1 LTQGRDKVAVSLTPV
16 AAGSDSRTIRVAE
29 SLARAG
35 YRSLIWESV
44 ASPQDPCVG
53 LSCALVGASGEV
65 KGEGAL
71 PRSIRTAGRIAPLL
85 TGARQGR
92 FGLPGELA
100 LYAALRFEHR
110 RRYEVRGRIPPASL
124 YYVHSY
130 ELYRAV
136 SGLAASLGA
145 PVIYDA
151 HDFYQGIRRQDEMP
165 SFDRRWMMPFFR
177 RREAECVAGCDGL
190 VTVSEG
196 TADLIESAFGRRP
209 VVLRNAHDP
218 RLDRAPARSLR
229 QTIGLSGEDRLFVVA
244 GNYKPG
250 MAVRELLDAL
260 VDLEDRVHVA
270 FVGNGY
276 EEGLVGFSGHP
287 ARARL
292 HIGLGRSSREVVP
305 FISDA
310 DAGLVIYKSHSENYR
325 EALPNGFF
333 QVLAAGL
340 PIVYPALPQLLA
352 TIGEARVGQCV
363 EAFTAATMGR
373 ALRTLLDAPRA
384 SFPDVAALSLRL
396 SWLQDEQRLLS
407 LVADVTEARAGR
419 LDDPPMKVLAGQ
431 EAES

>member
-1 LTQGRDKVAVSLTPV
+1 MTSGRHPVAVSLTPV
-16 AAGSDSRTIRVAE
+16 AAASDSRTIRVAE

-44 ASPQDPCVG
+44 ASVEDPCIG
-53 LSCALVGASGEV
+53 LQCALVGQAETPRSGA
-65 KGEGAL
+65 AL

-85 TGARQGR
+85 TNARQGR
-92 FGLPGELA
+92 FGWLGELA
-100 LYAALRFEHR
+100 LYAALRYEHR
-110 RRYEVRGRIPPASL
+110 RRYAVGRRIPPAAL

-177 RREAECVAGCDGL
+177 RREAECVTGCDGL
-190 VTVSEG
+190 VTVSDG
-196 TADLIESAFGRRP
+196 TADLIEGAFGRRP
-209 VVLRNAHDP
+209 MVLRNAHDP
-218 RLDRAPARSLR
+218 RLDRAPAQSLR
-229 QTIGLSGEDRLFVVA
+229 QVLGLTGADRLFVVA

-250 MAVRELLDAL
+250 MAIGELLDAL
-260 VDLEDRVHVA
+260 EELPSRLHVA
-270 FVGNGY
+270 FVGHGY
-276 EEGLVGFSGHP
+276 EEGLASFSDHP
-287 ARARL
+287 ARKRL
-292 HIGLGRSSREVVP
+292 HAGLGRPSREVVP

-310 DAGLVIYKSHSENYR
+310 DAGLVIYKSRSENYR

-340 PIVYPALPQLLA
+340 PIAYPALPQLVA
-352 TIGEARVGQCV
+352 TIGEAKVGVCV
-363 EAFTAATMGR
+363 ETFTATSMKE
-373 ALRTLLDAPRA
+373 ALQALLDTPSSR
-384 SFPDVAALSLRL
+384 FPDIEKVSSRL
-396 SWLQDEQRLLS
+396 SWRDDEQRLLT
-407 LVADVTEARAGR
+407 LVAEVTRIRAGR
-419 LDDPPMKVLAGQ
+419 RNGSGIKFVAGQ

>member
-1 LTQGRDKVAVSLTPV
+1 MTEAPDRVAVSLTPV
-16 AAGSDSRTIRVAE
+16 AAASDSRTIRVAE

-35 YRSLIWESV
+35 YRSIIWESV
-44 ASPQDPCVG
+44 ASRGDPCAG
-53 LSCALVGASGEV
+53 LQCSLVGGSGENTAAA
-65 KGEGAL
+65 AL
-71 PRSIRTAGRIAPLL
+71 PRSIRTAGRMAPLL
-85 TGARQGR
+85 TRARQGR

-100 LYAALRFEHR
+100 LYAALRFEHG
-110 RRYEVRGRIPPASL
+110 RRYGVRSRIPSASL

-136 SGLAASLGA
+136 AGLAASLNA

-151 HDFYQGIRRQDEMP
+151 HDFYQGIRRQDELP

-177 RREAECVAGCDGL
+177 EREAECVANCDGL

-196 TADLIESAFGRRP
+196 TADLIEHEFGRRP

-218 RLDRAPARSLR
+218 RLDRTPEQSLR
-229 QTIGLSGEDRLFVVA
+229 QTLGLGVDDRLLVVV

-260 VDLEDRVHVA
+260 ALVPACLHVA

-276 EEGLVGFSGHP
+276 EDGLAGFAGHP
-287 ARARL
+287 MRARV
-292 HIGLGRSSREVVP
+292 HAGLGRPSREVVP
-305 FISDA
+305 FIRDA
-310 DAGLVIYKSHSENYR
+310 DVGLVIYKSRSENYR

-340 PIVYPALPQLLA
+340 PIVYPALQQLVA
-352 TIGEARVGQCV
+352 TIGAARVGLCLQEV
-363 EAFTAATMGR
+363 TAETLAVALRSVVGTPREAFPDAAEVSSKVSWIDDERRLVALVEEVTVGR
-373 ALRTLLDAPRA
+373 ARRGGANH
-384 SFPDVAALSLRL
+384 VK
-396 SWLQDEQRLLS
+396 
-407 LVADVTEARAGR
+407 VTAGR
-419 LDDPPMKVLAGQ
+419 